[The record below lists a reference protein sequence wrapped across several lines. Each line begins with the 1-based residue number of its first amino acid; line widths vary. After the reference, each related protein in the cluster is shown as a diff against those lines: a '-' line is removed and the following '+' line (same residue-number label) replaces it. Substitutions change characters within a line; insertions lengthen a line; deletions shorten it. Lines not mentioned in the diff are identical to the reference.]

1 MGISWWRMAFI
12 FGPAIARGDISSFSL
27 YTPFIFGHL
36 LSRVVRSWKNK
47 VKLRGWPQKVPA
59 DQYQRW
65 LLRVLMEIC
74 FVFIFLAVC
83 YFMKTEMRS
92 LFNFFLSSFVCP
104 MLRFWFPQRNKG
116 PLWNGTPLWDTTW
129 GNTSVHVLMIGGLLL
144 SWFFQGID
152 HLFLGF
158 LFLQAIPEIQRRFW
172 MKPVQHVY
180 LVVGIL
186 VVCFPF
192 YSIGLMAW
200 YFPSYLEYL
209 PKPYLQTLCWLAN
222 ARPEIPDY
230 YSVPRSGPRRRELPT
245 PLLPLQLT
253 ACIYAPYATL
263 DARPVRALLPSLNDR
278 RYVSNAGPIVRC
290 FSKLCCNQSGARRV
304 ARRGH
309 EYHQEGVPRAGH

>member
-12 FGPAIARGDISSFSL
+12 FGPAIARGDISSFGL

-36 LSRVVRSWKNK
+36 LSRVVRNWKNK

-59 DQYQRW
+59 DQYRRW
-65 LLRVLMEIC
+65 LGKVIMEIC
-74 FVFIFLAVC
+74 FVFIFLGVC
-83 YFMKTEMRS
+83 YYMKTEMRS

-129 GNTSVHVLMIGGLLL
+129 GNTSVHVLMIGGLAL

-186 VVCFPF
+186 VVCLPF

-230 YSVPRSGPRRRELPT
+230 YSVLGVSPDADMKTIKKVFREQAIELHPDKVR
-245 PLLPLQLT
+245 PLSSARVPGNLQ
-253 ACIYAPYATL
+253 
-263 DARPVRALLPSLNDR
+263 
-278 RYVSNAGPIVRC
+278 
-290 FSKLCCNQSGARRV
+290 
-304 ARRGH
+304 
-309 EYHQEGVPRAGH
+309 